1 MSPISHQTVKLSRG
15 KHDSPDEGACVME
28 LASMLAGEPFSDHPR
43 TSCPVIADLLR
54 SYNDAIDD
62 RRRQDLYEYASRVVG
77 SRSSASVEQSRRVRI
92 QEWTAARRPWWTRAL
107 PGHALTRLTA
117 WLLPE
122 SPGLRAVTV
131 IGTPSG
137 RSHAA
142 MLALINELLELGP
155 TSDDPS
161 VDDDHGLEGSPAR
174 LTIG

>member
-62 RRRQDLYEYASRVVG
+62 RRRQDLYDYASRVVG
-77 SRSSASVEQSRRVRI
+77 SRSSPAVAQSRRARI
-92 QEWTAARRPWWTRAL
+92 RQWTVARRPWWTRAL
-107 PGHALTRLTA
+107 LGYSLTWLTT
-117 WLLPE
+117 WPLPE

-131 IGTPSG
+131 MGPPSE

-142 MLALINELLELGP
+142 MLELIDELLDLGGRSEAL
-155 TSDDPS
+155 TTAED
-161 VDDDHGLEGSPAR
+161 GRREQSPAASPLR
-174 LTIG
+174 